1 MCESLWY
8 GMPITHLLA
17 FVCLTYFANAW
28 GALAPSDEDLT
39 DQLTE
44 TVQFLSKGG
53 YWGSV
58 LVVRDGQVLL
68 DRGFGDADY
77 RDTPNTPET
86 LFEIASLSK
95 QFAAAGI
102 YRLEMD
108 GLLSVDDPVSRFFPQ
123 FVGEKESITIHH
135 LLTHTSGIS
144 RKLGLPYTSDAS
156 RDELIELV
164 ASEPLDSTPGEVFVY
179 SNIGYALLA
188 ATIEIASGMSFE
200 DYLRTH
206 LFAPAGLEHTGFIGD
221 DRLRSMPMSSRLS
234 TQGIGPL
241 AVDWAWSWGYRGMG
255 GVITNTHDLLRWHRA
270 LSTDQ
275 VLDAS
280 ARDRLFEPFLKN
292 YASGWFVAT
301 NELGMTRMYHSGR
314 VAGYSSMM
322 VRFGE
327 EDSAIILLSNGHT
340 NLSRVALALEELIY
354 PAPTVSL
361 TIDVRGYE
369 LNQYRAVV
377 GTDEWAWRVAR
388 QQDALTLTLINLLDD
403 AQIAQGTQIARVDV
417 PLPVAKKLG
426 NDLRRVIENKPADAK
441 AQAST
446 EIGIYLYAYEG
457 KQSVAIEGVDFRVMP
472 RYSGQD
478 GDGNRIV
485 DDRITFIAIDAARSF
500 WPVMS
505 KLSDQAAADLL
516 EDIEDALGEP

>member
-1 MCESLWY
+1 
-8 GMPITHLLA
+8 MPITHLLA
-17 FVCLTYFANAW
+17 LTCLTCFTNAW
-28 GALAPSDEDLT
+28 GALSPPDEDLT

-44 TVQFLSKGG
+44 TVQFLSQGG

-144 RKLGLPYTSDAS
+144 RKLSLPYASDAS

-206 LFAPAGLEHTGFIGD
+206 LFARAGLEHTGFIGD
-221 DRLRSMPMSSRLS
+221 DRLGSMPMSSRIS
-234 TQGIGPL
+234 TQGIGPP
-241 AVDWAWSWGYRGMG
+241 AADWAWSWGYRGMG
-255 GVITNTHDLLRWHRA
+255 GIITSTHDLLRWHRA

-280 ARDRLFEPFLKN
+280 ARDRLFEPFLDH

-301 NELGMTRMYHSGR
+301 NDLGMTRMYHSGR

-322 VRFGE
+322 VRFEE

-340 NLSRVALALEELIY
+340 NLYRLALALEELIY
-354 PAPTVSL
+354 PAPAASL

-369 LNQYRAVV
+369 LNAYRAVV
-377 GTDEWAWRVAR
+377 RTDEWVWRVAG
-388 QQDALTLTLINLLDD
+388 QQDGIRLTLVNLLDD
-403 AQIAQGTQIARVDV
+403 AQIARVDV
-417 PLPVAKKLG
+417 PLPIAQKLG
-426 NDLRRVIENKPADAK
+426 NDLRRVIENKPADTQAK
-441 AQAST
+441 TST
-446 EIGIYLYAYEG
+446 EIGVYLYAYQG
-457 KQSVAIEGVDFRVMP
+457 KRSVAIEGVDFRVMP
-472 RYSGQD
+472 RYSGRD
-478 GDGNRIV
+478 DDGNLVV
-485 DDRITFIAIDAARSF
+485 DDRITFIAMDAERSF
-500 WPVMS
+500 WPVLS

-516 EDIEDALGEP
+516 GDIEKALGEP